1 MDSEFDG
8 KAFCKTV
15 SRLPGVYVMLGHSS
29 ECLYVGKAKHLRNRL
44 TSYFISTPQSGKIQR
59 MLSRVASIQVHIT
72 KTESEALLLE
82 NTLIKEHRPR
92 YNILLKDDKSY
103 PYIRLSESH
112 DYPGLSLYRG
122 SLDPR
127 DNYYGPF
134 SSAAAVRET
143 LSQIQKII
151 PVRQCQDSYF
161 RNRSRPCLQYQIKR
175 CSAPCVGKVD
185 RSTYLADVADSV
197 LLLEG
202 KNEKLGTL
210 LERKMEQSAESL
222 DYESAARYRDR
233 IAALRKVLEK
243 QYVSGGAANADI
255 VVAVGR
261 SDRGCV
267 SVMSI
272 RNGQNL
278 GMRHYF
284 QKTLLD
290 ETTSEMLAAILPQYY
305 LRNPIPKEL
314 IVHPKIDGVIELTRI
329 FSEKAGRKVIIKSN
343 VRDYRAQWLEMA
355 LLNTTENL
363 DRHLASKDAYTTSQK
378 QLSTAL
384 GLAVDPVR
392 LECFDISHTAGEAT
406 VGACVVF
413 DAEGPV
419 SSQYRRFNM
428 KSVEAGDDYG
438 AMREVL
444 QRRYRKVVEN
454 QEALP
459 DLVLVDGGKGQYRIA
474 HEVLNELLLGDIPIV
489 AVAKGRDRKP
499 GNEKLYISR
508 RNSVLSLP
516 GSSAGLHLIQQIRDE
531 AHRFAIT
538 GHRQRRAKRRTYSTL
553 QDVPGIGAIR
563 RRALLKYF
571 GGLQQLK
578 RAPVEDLIKV
588 AGISNSLAEKIYHFL
603 RQD

>member
-1 MDSEFDG
+1 MIAEFNG
-8 KAFCKTV
+8 KQFCETV
-15 SRLPGVYVMLGHSS
+15 SRLPGVYVMLGGAS
-29 ECLYVGKAKHLRNRL
+29 EYLYVGKAKNLRNRL
-44 TSYFISTPQSGKIQR
+44 TSYFVSVPQNRKIQR
-59 MLSRVASIQVHIT
+59 MLSRIANIQLHIT

-82 NTLIKEHRPR
+82 NTLIKEYRPR
-92 YNILLKDDKSY
+92 YNILLRDDKSY
-103 PYIRLSESH
+103 PYIRLSNSH

-122 SLDPR
+122 RVEPR
-127 DNYYGPF
+127 HKYYGPF

-143 LSQIQKII
+143 LSEIQKVI
-151 PVRQCQDSYF
+151 PVRQCKDSYF
-161 RNRSRPCLQYQIKR
+161 SNRSRPCLQYQIKR

-185 RSTYLADVADSV
+185 LATYRGDVEDSV

-202 KNEKLGTL
+202 KSEKLGTL
-210 LERKMEQSAESL
+210 LQKKMDRSSENL

-233 IAALRKVLEK
+233 IAALRNVLEK
-243 QYVSGGAANADI
+243 QYVSGGLSSADI

-261 SDRGCV
+261 ADRACV

-272 RNGQNL
+272 RKGQNL

-290 ETTSEMLAAILPQYY
+290 ETSSEMLAAILPQYY

-314 IVHPKIDGVIELTRI
+314 IVHPKINGVTHLTAML
-329 FSEKAGRKVIIKSN
+329 SEQAGRKVVIKNN
-343 VRDYRAQWLEMA
+343 VRDYRAQWIEMA

-363 DRHLASKDAYTTSQK
+363 DRHLASKDSYTTRLK
-378 QLSTAL
+378 ALSKDLAL
-384 GLAVDPVR
+384 AADPVR

-413 DAEGPV
+413 DHEGPV
-419 SSQYRRFNM
+419 PSQYRRFNV

-444 QRRYRKVVEN
+444 QRRYRKVIDN
-454 QEALP
+454 KEAIP
-459 DLVLVDGGKGQYRIA
+459 DLLFVDGGKGQHRIA
-474 HEVLNELLLGDIPIV
+474 QEVMDELLLGDIPIV
-489 AVAKGRDRKP
+489 AVAKGHNRKA
-499 GNEKLYISR
+499 GDEKLYISGR
-508 RNSVLSLP
+508 KSALTLSRV
-516 GSSAGLHLIQQIRDE
+516 SAGLHLIQQVRDE

-538 GHRQRRAKRRTYSTL
+538 GHRQRRAKSRTYSTL
-553 QDVPGIGAIR
+553 EDVPGVGAIR
-563 RRALLKYF
+563 RRALLQHF

-578 RAPVEDLIKV
+578 RAPVKDLIKV
-588 AGISNSLAEKIYHFL
+588 PGISDSLAEKIYHFI

>member
-1 MDSEFDG
+1 MGSEFDG
-8 KAFCKTV
+8 KSFCKTV
-15 SRLPGVYVMLGHSS
+15 ARLPGVYVMLGRASD
-29 ECLYVGKAKHLRNRL
+29 CLYVGKAKHLRNRL
-44 TSYFISTPQSGKIQR
+44 TSYFISTTQSEKIQR

-92 YNILLKDDKSY
+92 YNILLRDDKSY
-103 PYIRLSESH
+103 PYIRLSDTH

-122 SLDPR
+122 SIDQR
-127 DNYYGPF
+127 NKYYGPF

-143 LSQIQKII
+143 LSEIQKII

-185 RSTYLADVADSV
+185 RATYLADVEDSV

-202 KNEKLGTL
+202 KNEKLGL
-210 LERKMEQSAESL
+210 LLGRKMDKASESL

-243 QYVSGGAANADI
+243 QYVSGGSTSADI

-261 SDRGCV
+261 ADRGCV
-267 SVMSI
+267 SVMSV
-272 RNGQNL
+272 RNGHNL

-290 ETTSEMLAAILPQYY
+290 ETTSEMLTAILSQYY
-305 LRNPIPKEL
+305 LRNPIPKEV
-314 IVHPKIDGVIELTRI
+314 IVHPQIHGVAELTKI
-329 FSEKAGRKVIIKSN
+329 FSEIAGRKVIIKSN
-343 VRDYRAQWLEMA
+343 VRHYRAQWLEMA

-363 DRHLASKDAYTTSQK
+363 ERHLASKDAYATRLR

-384 GLAVDPVR
+384 GLVVDPVR
-392 LECFDISHTAGEAT
+392 LECFDISHTAGEAA
-406 VGACVVF
+406 VGSCVVF
-413 DAEGPV
+413 DTEGPV

-428 KSVEAGDDYG
+428 KNVAAGDDYG

-444 QRRYRKVVEN
+444 QRRYRKGVEN

-474 HEVLNELLLGDIPIV
+474 QEVLNELLLGDIPIV
-489 AVAKGRDRKP
+489 AVAKGRSRKP
-499 GNEKLYISR
+499 GSEKLYISG
-508 RNSVLSLP
+508 RNSVLALP
-516 GSSAGLHLIQQIRDE
+516 GTSAGLHLIQQIRDE

-538 GHRQRRAKRRTYSTL
+538 GHRQRRAKKRTYSTL
-553 QDVPGIGAIR
+553 EDVPGVGAMR

-588 AGISNSLAEKIYHFL
+588 NGISDSLAEKIYHFL
-603 RQD
+603 RQV

>member
-1 MDSEFDG
+1 
-8 KAFCKTV
+8 
-15 SRLPGVYVMLGHSS
+15 
-29 ECLYVGKAKHLRNRL
+29 
-44 TSYFISTPQSGKIQR
+44 
-59 MLSRVASIQVHIT
+59 
-72 KTESEALLLE
+72 
-82 NTLIKEHRPR
+82 
-92 YNILLKDDKSY
+92 
-103 PYIRLSESH
+103 
-112 DYPGLSLYRG
+112 
-122 SLDPR
+122 
-127 DNYYGPF
+127 
-134 SSAAAVRET
+134 
-143 LSQIQKII
+143 
-151 PVRQCQDSYF
+151 
-161 RNRSRPCLQYQIKR
+161 
-175 CSAPCVGKVD
+175 
-185 RSTYLADVADSV
+185 
-197 LLLEG
+197 
-202 KNEKLGTL
+202 
-210 LERKMEQSAESL
+210 
-222 DYESAARYRDR
+222 
-233 IAALRKVLEK
+233 
-243 QYVSGGAANADI
+243 
-255 VVAVGR
+255 
-261 SDRGCV
+261 
-267 SVMSI
+267 MSI

-363 DRHLASKDAYTTSQK
+363 DRHLASKDAYTTRLK

-588 AGISNSLAEKIYHFL
+588 AGISNPLAEKIYHFL

>member
-1 MDSEFDG
+1 MCDIIGGDTLEEFEG
-8 KAFCKTV
+8 
-15 SRLPGVYVMLGHSS
+15 
-29 ECLYVGKAKHLRNRL
+29 N
-44 TSYFISTPQSGKIQR
+44 ISNLVEVFASG
-59 MLSRVASIQVHIT
+59 
-72 KTESEALLLE
+72 
-82 NTLIKEHRPR
+82 PF
-92 YNILLKDDKSY
+92 
-103 PYIRLSESH
+103 P
-112 DYPGLSLYRG
+112 LYRG
-122 SLDPR
+122 RVEPKHK
-127 DNYYGPF
+127 YYGPF

-151 PVRQCQDSYF
+151 PIRQCQDSYF

-175 CSAPCVGKVD
+175 CSAPCVGKID
-185 RSTYLADVADSV
+185 RTTYVADVEDSV

-202 KNEKLGTL
+202 KNEKLGVL
-210 LERKMEQSAESL
+210 LQRKMDQSSESL

-243 QYVSGGAANADI
+243 QYVSGGVANADI
-255 VVAVGR
+255 VVAVAR
-261 SDRGCV
+261 ADRGCV

-290 ETTSEMLAAILPQYY
+290 ETAGEMLTAVLPQYY

-314 IVHPKIDGVIELTRI
+314 IVHPKIEGIIELTRI
-329 FSEKAGRKVIIKSN
+329 FSEKAGKKVIIKSN

-355 LLNTTENL
+355 LLNTSENL
-363 DRHLASKDAYTTSQK
+363 DRHLASKDAYTTRLK
-378 QLSTAL
+378 QLSKTL

-413 DAEGPV
+413 DGEGPV

-454 QEALP
+454 QGVLP
-459 DLVLVDGGKGQYRIA
+459 DL
-474 HEVLNELLLGDIPIV
+474 
-489 AVAKGRDRKP
+489 
-499 GNEKLYISR
+499 
-508 RNSVLSLP
+508 SLI
-516 GSSAGLHLIQQIRDE
+516 HI
-531 AHRFAIT
+531 
-538 GHRQRRAKRRTYSTL
+538 
-553 QDVPGIGAIR
+553 
-563 RRALLKYF
+563 
-571 GGLQQLK
+571 
-578 RAPVEDLIKV
+578 
-588 AGISNSLAEKIYHFL
+588 
-603 RQD
+603 